1 MPVTLDD
8 AERIAALCLHSPQ
21 YLPVQVGQTTHR
33 INLLA
38 KWDIKEGDKV
48 LELGC
53 GQGDC
58 TAVLAAAV
66 GESGTVTAVDPGP
79 PDYGASPQLPIFCGS

>member
-1 MPVTLDD
+1 MSPSLDTTT
-8 AERIAALCLHSPQ
+8 IASFSLCDPQ
-21 YLPVQVGQTTHR
+21 HLDIQLGQTEHR
-33 INLLA
+33 INLVS
-38 KWDIKEGDKV
+38 KWDIKEGNNV

-66 GESGTVTAVDPGP
+66 GECGTVTAVDPAP
-79 PDYGASPQLPIFCGS
+79 LDYGNSAPL